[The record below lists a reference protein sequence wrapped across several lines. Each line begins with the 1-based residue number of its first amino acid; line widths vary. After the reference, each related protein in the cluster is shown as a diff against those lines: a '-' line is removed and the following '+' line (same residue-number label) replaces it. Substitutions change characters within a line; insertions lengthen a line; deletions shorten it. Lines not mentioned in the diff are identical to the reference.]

1 MPGNPQQ
8 PGRPKHDASYKR
20 LFASPRTVADTL
32 GYALRELATRLDF
45 STLERLP
52 ASFVTE
58 QLGKRHADMLWRI
71 QIAEGEWLYMLVL
84 LEFQSTVDRR
94 MALRMTDY
102 TVRVL
107 QGLARSA
114 LGPRAEFP
122 FLVPI
127 VVYNGDG
134 RWNAATD
141 IRHLFPRAPKRLVGY
156 VPRHRYLLIELQ
168 TLDASV
174 LPSENVLSMIARFE
188 QARSRE
194 RLAALVAS
202 LTSWLERAGE
212 LRLLDSFK
220 AWIDLV
226 LEGRTDETEGTQEPI
241 GKQKEQAKM
250 TLIDRMR
257 KWREEDVE
265 RGRVEGERELVRR
278 LVSRRFGPTTADRLV
293 PVLDPL
299 SDRERIVAV
308 ADAVLEC
315 RTAEEFIARAREAAE
330 TP

>member
-1 MPGNPQQ
+1 MPRNPRQ
-8 PGRPKHDASYKR
+8 PERPRHDASYKS

-32 GYALRELATRLDF
+32 RHVLRELATRLDF

-58 QLGKRHADMLWRI
+58 HLGQRHADMLWRI
-71 QIAEGEWLYMLVL
+71 RI
-84 LEFQSTVDRR
+84 
-94 MALRMTDY
+94 
-102 TVRVL
+102 
-107 QGLARSA
+107 
-114 LGPRAEFP
+114 
-122 FLVPI
+122 
-127 VVYNGDG
+127 VYNGDR

-141 IRHLFPRAPKRLVGY
+141 VRHLFPRAPERLVGY

-174 LPSENVLSMIARFE
+174 LPSGNTLSMIASFE

-194 RLAALVAS
+194 RLDELVVS
-202 LTSWLERAGE
+202 LTNWLTRVDEP
-212 LRLLDSFK
+212 RLLESFN
-220 AWIDLV
+220 AWVTLV
-226 LEGRTDETEGTQEPI
+226 LKGKIDEAEGTVEPI
-241 GKQKEQAKM
+241 GRQEEQAEM
-250 TLIDRMR
+250 TLIDRVR

-265 RGRVEGERELVRR
+265 RGRIEGERELVRR
-278 LVSRRFGPTTADRLV
+278 LVSRRFGPATADRLV

-299 SDRERIVAV
+299 SDPERIAAV

-315 RTAEEFIARAREAAE
+315 EAAEEFIVRAREVAG